1 MEPGEQA
8 PVVAGGLVT
17 VEGIKQGTQ
26 ADAAVV
32 HRLNVAGSG
41 LLRVDP
47 QGKGFLQLHAGRGA
61 GAGFRFNPRKP
72 APQS

>member
-47 QGKGFLQLHAGRGA
+47 QGKGF
-61 GAGFRFNPRKP
+61 P
-72 APQS
+72 